1 MTWQQF
7 LGITL
12 MTIGAISFL
21 RWAFRRG
28 WDEAYE
34 LGWQHGRS
42 EMEREQEE
50 RAEPAILIVHGG
62 SVAPRRGRAVN

>member
-1 MTWQQF
+1 MTTI
-7 LGITL
+7 LGIAL

-34 LGWQHGRS
+34 LGWQQGRS

-50 RAEPAILIVHGG
+50 RAEPSIVVRIGAI
-62 SVAPRRGRAVN
+62 ARRRDRAVN